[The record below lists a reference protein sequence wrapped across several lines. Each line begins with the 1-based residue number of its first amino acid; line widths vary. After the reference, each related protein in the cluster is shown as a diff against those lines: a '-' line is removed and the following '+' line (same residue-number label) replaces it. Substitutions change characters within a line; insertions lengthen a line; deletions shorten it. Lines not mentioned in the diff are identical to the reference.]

1 MTNTVR
7 DHLRALAFLEGLT
20 DTAVH
25 QLSRIVQPVEYACD
39 AVLFEEG
46 EHRQLLALVVSGA
59 VAIEKRQ
66 NGRPIRLATLGP
78 GEAVGEG
85 LLLDDSAH
93 GTSARA
99 ILPTAAYVL
108 TRDQVEGMLK
118 ESPTLYAALVGRA
131 ARAISQRLSAVD
143 ATLVG
148 RGRSLGFGGARTR
161 TEHDLLGDRQVP
173 DDALYGV
180 QTLRAVQNFPISG
193 LKPLEP
199 FVIAQVWI
207 KKAAALTHRETGRL
221 DAQRADA
228 IVRAADEVLAG
239 QHRDQ
244 FVVDPYQAG
253 AGTSH
258 NMNVNEVLAN
268 RANELLGGKRGE
280 YKPVHP
286 NDHVNMAQS
295 TNDTIPTN
303 IRLSILSQLGGLLSA
318 FERLRDAFAAKGREF
333 DDIVKA
339 GRTHL
344 QDAMPIR
351 LGQEFTAYAGSMDR
365 NLRRI
370 RETADYLRDLGIG
383 GSAVGTGVTVE
394 PEYPALMNKHL
405 EAITGLDLRIGT
417 DRIQLMQS
425 MGDAAAFSAAL
436 RVLAV
441 DLSKIASDL
450 RLMVMGP
457 RTGIDEIKLPAVQ
470 PGSSIM
476 PGKINPS
483 IPEMVN
489 QVCFQVMGLDTT
501 VSIAAEHGQLELNVM
516 MPVIAHNILLAMRIL
531 TNTATVFTEKC
542 VVGIEANREMLAYW
556 VERSAA
562 LATALMPHIGYAKA
576 AELSKQSVK
585 EGVLVRDM
593 VKRDKLLPAEEIDD
607 VLDLRKMTEIGVP
620 GGAHG
625 MVAGG

>member
-1 MTNTVR
+1 
-7 DHLRALAFLEGLT
+7 
-20 DTAVH
+20 
-25 QLSRIVQPVEYACD
+25 
-39 AVLFEEG
+39 
-46 EHRQLLALVVSGA
+46 
-59 VAIEKRQ
+59 
-66 NGRPIRLATLGP
+66 
-78 GEAVGEG
+78 
-85 LLLDDSAH
+85 
-93 GTSARA
+93 
-99 ILPTAAYVL
+99 
-108 TRDQVEGMLK
+108 
-118 ESPTLYAALVGRA
+118 
-131 ARAISQRLSAVD
+131 
-143 ATLVG
+143 
-148 RGRSLGFGGARTR
+148 
-161 TEHDLLGDRQVP
+161 
-173 DDALYGV
+173 
-180 QTLRAVQNFPISG
+180 
-193 LKPLEP
+193 
-199 FVIAQVWI
+199 
-207 KKAAALTHRETGRL
+207 
-221 DAQRADA
+221 
-228 IVRAADEVLAG
+228 
-239 QHRDQ
+239 
-244 FVVDPYQAG
+244 VVDPYQAG

-303 IRLSILSQLGGLLSA
+303 IRLAALSQLGALVAA
-318 FERLRDAFAAKGREF
+318 FEGLRDALADKGREF
-333 DDIVKA
+333 DHVVKA

-365 NLRRI
+365 AIRRV
-370 RETADYLRDLGIG
+370 REAADYLRDLGIG

-394 PEYPALMNKHL
+394 KEYPALMNRYL
-405 EAITGLDLRIGT
+405 QEITGLELRVGE

-425 MGDAAAFSAAL
+425 MGDAAAFSATL
-436 RVLAV
+436 RGLAI

-489 QVCFQVMGLDTT
+489 QVCFQVMGCDTT
-501 VSIAAEHGQLELNVM
+501 VAIASEHGQLELNVM
-516 MPVIAHNILLAMRIL
+516 MPVIAHNILLSMQIL
-531 TNTATVFTEKC
+531 TSTATVLTERT
-542 VVGIEANREMLAYW
+542 VRGIEANEAMCAYW

-562 LATALMPHIGYAKA
+562 LATALMPHVGYARA

-585 EGVLVRDM
+585 EGVLIREMVARDQ
-593 VKRDKLLPAEEIDD
+593 LLPADQIDE